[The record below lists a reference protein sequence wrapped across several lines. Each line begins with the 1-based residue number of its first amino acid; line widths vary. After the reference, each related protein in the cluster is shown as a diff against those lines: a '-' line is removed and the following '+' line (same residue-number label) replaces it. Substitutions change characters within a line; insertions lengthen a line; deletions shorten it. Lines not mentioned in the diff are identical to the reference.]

1 MKTGNQQ
8 LKKTWNSIQYDINR
22 KSSNANFRSTI
33 SVPKKNESLK
43 YYRTVSTTA
52 INK

>member
-1 MKTGNQQ
+1 MNNFNINVDNLSTEENQQ

-33 SVPKKNESLK
+33 SVP
-43 YYRTVSTTA
+43 
-52 INK
+52 